1 MTIVKKI
8 ILLLLSAILTYT
20 GIYFIVP
27 DVSKLKK
34 ENPQRTSFME
44 FREKQERD
52 KGRPRHLQTH
62 WVPLSRISPYLIKAV
77 IIAEDDK
84 FWTHEGFD
92 FEAIQKAMEKDLKA
106 GKFKAGGSTI
116 SQQLAKN
123 LYLSPSKNVLR
134 KLKEAILTWRIER
147 NLKKKRI
154 IEIYLNVVE
163 WGEGIFG
170 IEAAAQH
177 YFKKSAAALGPEEAA
192 RLAAILPNPRKL
204 NPVGDSR
211 YVARRAGVIQNIM
224 LKRGIII
231 PGFEE
236 VMTPETGIEE
246 RSSSEI
252 LQEDKGEQASP
263 PSPSGASPKV
273 GEDDGSD
280 SKN

>member
-1 MTIVKKI
+1 
-8 ILLLLSAILTYT
+8 
-20 GIYFIVP
+20 
-27 DVSKLKK
+27 
-34 ENPQRTSFME
+34 
-44 FREKQERD
+44 
-52 KGRPRHLQTH
+52 
-62 WVPLSRISPYLIKAV
+62 LSRISPYLIKAV

-92 FEAIQKAMEKDLKA
+92 VEAIQKAMEKDLKA
-106 GKFKAGGSTI
+106 GQFKVGGSTI

-163 WGEGIFG
+163 WGEEIFG
-170 IEAAAQH
+170 IEAAAHH
-177 YFKKSAAALGPEEAA
+177 YFNKSAAALGPEEAA

-204 NPVGDSR
+204 DPVGNSH

-231 PGFEE
+231 PAYEE
-236 VMTPETGIEE
+236 VMAPETGIEA

-252 LQEDKGEQASP
+252 HQKDKEQAAP
-263 PSPSGASPKV
+263 PSPSRASQKV
-273 GEDDGSD
+273 GEDDGLEVE
-280 SKN
+280 KKEETK